1 MLLLGGGFHQNS
13 TPSGQLTN
21 LYKPHEGLYY
31 CIATEDFMYISTMV
45 GEAPNSLKGFQ
56 HHIIAS
62 SNGNVGNLLWGFESL
77 LPMTQW
83 VTRFSKNIYIYSPHS
98 TIHSR
103 QHLYLFLY
111 KDAED
116 PTSSELSPSTA
127 TLDLAN
133 PCQVFLCSSRGERF
147 RKCWLLALNS
157 GPFAVRSLH

>member
-1 MLLLGGGFHQNS
+1 LRAYSPWLNGLLDSVN
-13 TPSGQLTN
+13 
-21 LYKPHEGLYY
+21 
-31 CIATEDFMYISTMV
+31 IYIY
-45 GEAPNSLKGFQ
+45 
-56 HHIIAS
+56 
-62 SNGNVGNLLWGFESL
+62 
-77 LPMTQW
+77 
-83 VTRFSKNIYIYSPHS
+83 IYIYSPHS

-157 GPFAVRSLH
+157 GPFAVRSRSTLTHVTEFSYHATFFCANFLLLHAHQFLCMWGLLINISRGSSLLNETPLKFLICAYNL

>member
-83 VTRFSKNIYIYSPHS
+83 VTRFSKYIYIY
-98 TIHSR
+98 I
-103 QHLYLFLY
+103 YI
-111 KDAED
+111 
-116 PTSSELSPSTA
+116 
-127 TLDLAN
+127 
-133 PCQVFLCSSRGERF
+133 
-147 RKCWLLALNS
+147 
-157 GPFAVRSLH
+157 